1 MSLLFNGT
9 KLAKITDTMSGGVNL
24 LNNTLTMKNF
34 NNLDNRGESNNDP
47 NINFTIDPKEEY
59 QNETNAKEISLK
71 LKDYIVQKYSMEFV
85 W

>member
-34 NNLDNRGESNNDP
+34 NNMDNRGG
-47 NINFTIDPKEEY
+47 I
-59 QNETNAKEISLK
+59 
-71 LKDYIVQKYSMEFV
+71 
-85 W
+85 